1 LEAENKRL
9 RSALGIIAHFPTD
22 SPIKNLVDAAYYIG
36 WLVANAREVLG
47 EGGHMEDTNER
58 EDMIE
63 DEINACPGCGDRYF
77 PRRSDCEACIA
88 VVDERIAA
96 RGALPIQ
103 DSEAPRPRRTVLV
116 IGGHRMGFGAAVA
129 RRLAAAGNGVVV
141 LPEGTRIDP
150 PEGLRSFEDW
160 RDFEVPEQLPEAP
173 RDRTD
178 RISGL
183 QLGRKHNKKKG
194 KR

>member
-1 LEAENKRL
+1 MSETREARRSERLEAENKRL

-96 RGALPIQ
+96 RRAPAAEVLLSSEFDQTVVEALR
-103 DSEAPRPRRTVLV
+103 PRPQVLV
-116 IGGHRMGFGAAVA
+116 IGDPS
-129 RRLAAAGNGVVV
+129 RLTPVV
-141 LPEGTRIDP
+141 LFDEWPEEWNKAPEPEG
-150 PEGLRSFEDW
+150 
-160 RDFEVPEQLPEAP
+160 P
-173 RDRTD
+173 RDRHGH
-178 RISGL
+178 ISSIQNGM
-183 QLGRKHNKKKG
+183 KHNKKKG